1 MIMGI
6 KARAPR
12 IRLGKG
18 KYLRFGK
25 KGVTYS
31 SKHGVSTRTTNLRTG
46 ETANTI
52 RTPIKGVSY
61 QMKSGKGKPINTTRR
76 YSPRVYK
83 IVGII
88 ALIVG
93 VIGLLTGIP
102 TVKQG
107 GLPLLIIGFIGLGL
121 GVFYIRLSKNRQ
133 EDP

>member
-1 MIMGI
+1 MIMGL
-6 KARAPR
+6 KTRSPR

-31 SKHGVSTRTTNLRTG
+31 SKHGISTRTTNLRTG
-46 ETANTI
+46 ETTNTI

-61 QMKSGKGKPINTTRR
+61 QMKSGKAKPINTTRR
-76 YSPRVYK
+76 YSPKVYK

-93 VIGLLTGIP
+93 VLAAVIGLLT
-102 TVKQG
+102 VKVG
-107 GLPLLIIGFIGLGL
+107 GLPILIIGAVGLFL
-121 GVFYIRLSKNRQ
+121 GVFYVHLSKNQ
-133 EDP
+133 E

>member
-1 MIMGI
+1 MGI
-6 KARAPR
+6 KTRTPR

-31 SKHGVSTRTTNLRTG
+31 SKHGNSTRTTNLATG
-46 ETANTI
+46 ETTNTI

-61 QMKSGKGKPINTTRR
+61 QMKSGKPKPINTTRR

-83 IVGII
+83 IIGII
-88 ALIVG
+88 ALV
-93 VIGLLTGIP
+93 VAAIGLLIGIP

-107 GLPLLIIGFIGLGL
+107 GLPLLIIGIVALFL
-121 GVFYIRLSKNRQ
+121 GVFYIRASKRL
-133 EDP
+133 